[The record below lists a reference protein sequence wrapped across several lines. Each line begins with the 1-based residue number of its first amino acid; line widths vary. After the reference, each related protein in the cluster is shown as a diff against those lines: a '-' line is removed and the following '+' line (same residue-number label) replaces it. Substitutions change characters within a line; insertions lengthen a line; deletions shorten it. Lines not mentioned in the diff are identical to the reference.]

1 MAADA
6 GFDSEVRTTMKN
18 PDNYAA
24 LATLICF
31 CTPAFAEEV
40 DLPVPFLEWSFYI
53 LLIFGLVVAVGIFVR
68 RGKNG
73 KSEQLSGLLESAD
86 RKVHS
91 VDPEISVT
99 ECVKRMNELQ
109 IGAMLVMENDKLVG
123 IFTERDAL
131 TRVLG
136 AGLEPSYTKVSAVM
150 TSNPVCVTPSTPLD
164 EARTIITN
172 QRIRHLPVVK
182 DGKVLGM
189 VSSGDLTHWLV
200 RDQSSEIRDLVDTAG
215 R

>member
-1 MAADA
+1 LNPQEDTM
-6 GFDSEVRTTMKN
+6 RTPVK
-18 PDNYAA
+18 YA
-24 LATLICF
+24 LAAIFLCIPPPTH
-31 CTPAFAEEV
+31 AAKV
-40 DLPVPFLEWSFYI
+40 DLPVPFLEWSVYA
-53 LLIFGLVVAVGIFVR
+53 LLIFGLAVAIGIFVR
-68 RGKNG
+68 RSRVA
-73 KSEQLSGLLESAD
+73 KSEQLNSVLDNMG

-91 VDPEISVT
+91 VDPDISVT
-99 ECVKRMNELQ
+99 ECVRRMNELR
-109 IGAMLVMENDKLVG
+109 IGAMLVMENEKLVG

-136 AGLEPSYTKVSAVM
+136 AGLEPTSTKVAAVM
-150 TSNPVCVTPSTPLD
+150 TADPTCVTPSMTLD
-164 EARTIITN
+164 EARMLITK

-200 RDQSSEIRDLVDTAG
+200 RDEPLEIRELLDTAK